1 MLRFW
6 LKCFVIVLI
15 FFVGVMFGL
24 QKANSGLVNM
34 RGYQDPQLGTAVS
47 IENEEGLVNANI
59 LGEDLGSHDL
69 EEKKKKLEELKAFN
83 AFSSI
88 GKKITAG
95 IQESVTK
102 IIEIAVPD

>member
-15 FFVGVMFGL
+15 FFVGVVFGL

>member
-1 MLRFW
+1 MWRFW
-6 LKCFVIVLI
+6 LKCFVIILI

-24 QKANSGLVNM
+24 QKASSGLVNM
-34 RGYQDPQLGTAVS
+34 RGYQDPDLNTAVS
-47 IENEEGLVNANI
+47 VEHEEGVVTANV

-95 IQESVTK
+95 IQRGVEK
-102 IIEIAVPD
+102 LIEWVVPE

>member
-15 FFVGVMFGL
+15 FFVGVLFGL

-47 IENEEGLVNANI
+47 IEHDEGVVNADF
-59 LGEDLGSHDL
+59 LGEELGSHDL

-95 IQESVTK
+95 IQGAVTK
-102 IIEIAVPD
+102 IIELTVPD

>member
-34 RGYQDPQLGTAVS
+34 RGYQDPQLHTAVS
-47 IENEEGLVNANI
+47 IEHEEGVVIANFM
-59 LGEDLGSHDL
+59 GEDLGSHDL

-83 AFSSI
+83 VFSSI
-88 GKKITAG
+88 GKKVTSG
-95 IQESVTK
+95 IQAAVTK
-102 IIEIAVPD
+102 IIEFTVPD

>member
-34 RGYQDPQLGTAVS
+34 RGYQDPHLNSALS
-47 IENEEGLVNANI
+47 IEHEEGVVNANL
-59 LGEDLGSHDL
+59 LGTDMGSHDL
-69 EEKKKKLEELKAFN
+69 AEKKKKLQELKAFN
-83 AFSSI
+83 AFSNV
-88 GKKITAG
+88 GKKVTSG
-95 IQESVTK
+95 IQDAVTK
-102 IIEIAVPD
+102 VIELVVPE